1 MNQNNKTM
9 AKSVKHSGHLGDVIY
24 SLSFVKQMNERV
36 DYYIGFDRISTIAN
50 HPSGKYTMNESSYAY
65 ILPLL
70 EHQEYIG
77 EVYKHRNQNIDY
89 DLDIFRDKGF
99 SLGAYDLRKW
109 YELVYPLTSVDI
121 GEPAIH
127 CDLPFLEYLNDKI
140 VINLSLRYR
149 NQQID
154 YSKLKEYESQIV
166 FVGLENEYTH
176 FQAFSK
182 LNVKKLHV
190 KDALHMAQII
200 KSCKLFIG
208 NQSSSFAIAEQ
219 MKTPRALEL
228 YNDSPNVIVT
238 NNGIAYTNTE
248 TLINHIK
255 SIL

>member
-1 MNQNNKTM
+1 
-9 AKSVKHSGHLGDVIY
+9 
-24 SLSFVKQMNERV
+24 MNEPV
-36 DYYIGFDRISTIAN
+36 DYYLGFDRVSTTPN

-70 EHQEYIG
+70 EHQDYIG

-89 DLDIFRDKGF
+89 DLDLFRDKGF

-121 GEPAIH
+121 SEPAIK
-127 CDLPFLEYLNDKI
+127 CDLPVLEYLNDKI

-149 NQQID
+149 NQQIE
-154 YSKLKEYESQIV
+154 YSKLKPYESKIV
-166 FVGLENEYTH
+166 FVGLDNEYII
-176 FQAFSK
+176 FQALSK

-228 YNDSPNVIVT
+228 FSGSPNVIVT
-238 NNGIAYTNTE
+238 NNGITFVDTQ
-248 TLINHIK
+248 TLINYIK
-255 SIL
+255 TK

>member
-1 MNQNNKTM
+1 
-9 AKSVKHSGHLGDVIY
+9 
-24 SLSFVKQMNERV
+24 MNEPV
-36 DYYIGFDRISTIAN
+36 DYYLGFDRVSTTPN

-70 EHQEYIG
+70 EHQDYIG

-89 DLDIFRDKGF
+89 DLDLFRDKGF

-109 YELVYPLTSVDI
+109 YELVYPVASVDI
-121 GEPAIH
+121 SEPAIK
-127 CDLPFLEYLNDKI
+127 CDLPVLEYLNDKI

-149 NQQID
+149 NQQIE
-154 YSKLKEYESQIV
+154 YSKLKPYESKIV
-166 FVGLENEYTH
+166 FVGLDNEYII
-176 FQAFSK
+176 FQALSK

-228 YNDSPNVIVT
+228 FSGSPNVIVT

-248 TLINHIK
+248 TLINYIK
-255 SIL
+255 TK

>member
-1 MNQNNKTM
+1 
-9 AKSVKHSGHLGDVIY
+9 
-24 SLSFVKQMNERV
+24 MNEPV
-36 DYYIGFDRISTIAN
+36 DYYLGFDRVSTTPN

-70 EHQEYIG
+70 EHQDYIG

-89 DLDIFRDKGF
+89 DLDLFRDKGF

-109 YELVYPLTSVDI
+109 YELVYPVASVDI
-121 GEPAIH
+121 SEPAIK
-127 CDLPFLEYLNDKI
+127 CDLPVLEYLSDKI

-154 YSKLKEYESQIV
+154 YSKLKPYESKIV
-166 FVGLENEYTH
+166 FVGLDNEYII
-176 FQAFSK
+176 FQALSK

-228 YNDSPNVIVT
+228 FSGSPNVIVT

-255 SIL
+255 RIL

>member
-1 MNQNNKTM
+1 M

-24 SLSFVKQMNERV
+24 SLSFVKQMNEPV
-36 DYYIGFDRISTIAN
+36 DYYLGFDRVSTTPN

-70 EHQEYIG
+70 EHQDYIG

-89 DLDIFRDKGF
+89 DLDLFRDKGF

-109 YELVYPLTSVDI
+109 YELVYPVASVDI
-121 GEPAIH
+121 SEPAIK
-127 CDLPFLEYLNDKI
+127 CDLPVLEYLSDKI

-154 YSKLKEYESQIV
+154 YSKLKQFESQIV
-166 FVGLENEYTH
+166 FVGLDNEYII
-176 FQAFSK
+176 FQAMSK

-200 KSCKLFIG
+200 KSCKIFIG

-228 YNDSPNVIVT
+228 FNGSPNVIVT
-238 NNGIAYTNTE
+238 NNGITFVDTQ
-248 TLINHIK
+248 TLINYIK
-255 SIL
+255 TK